1 MGVLVAGGF
10 GIIIGLFIGLVFTI
24 IGLFFGNI
32 ILFDSIALAV
42 LAGFLSN
49 GLLGIHPAFCI
60 LIGIAL
66 LVGLFFLQNTK
77 IGFWIVG
84 GLLSL
89 LWALIFSS
97 MAYEFSG
104 KDMIWTY
111 VVFGLGVV
119 LMFALHQRARKRIT
133 A

>member
-10 GIIIGLFIGLVFTI
+10 GIIIGLVIGLVITI

-32 ILFDSIALAV
+32 ILFDSIALAI
-42 LAGFLSN
+42 LGGFLAY

-77 IGFWIVG
+77 VGFWIIG
-84 GLLSL
+84 SLLSL
-89 LWALIFSS
+89 LWACIFALL
-97 MAYEFSG
+97 AYDISG

-111 VVFGLGVV
+111 VVLGLGAA
-119 LMFALHQRARKRIT
+119 LMFWLHLRARKRMT
-133 A
+133 Y